1 MRKKAA
7 HRLKRYNKRNNS
19 AGVII
24 FIVFMMIGIFAGVSL
39 VTSGSRF
46 FSEARSTGL
55 QQNLVYPTLTVT
67 PTIAKLRENE

>member
-1 MRKKAA
+1 
-7 HRLKRYNKRNNS
+7 
-19 AGVII
+19 
-24 FIVFMMIGIFAGVSL
+24 MMIGIFAGVSL